1 VLRFA
6 GWGPPLVGM
15 FPRLVSMSV
24 TVLSPVLL
32 SLKSWSKC
40 QQRASLQILAMVNKA
55 PATISS
61 CPPQSLIRRQLQE
74 TTRDKMLAKEK
85 KRARRQNC
93 PAIKE
98 GGVVVRKRSK
108 RSPHVQLL
116 ETVSGPLT
124 PPTKEERSSRT
135 LEVQEPELAET
146 AAQTAETAFS
156 CLDGLPWQLKLQ
168 ILQHLPM
175 VDLCRLSQVSWKH

>member
-1 VLRFA
+1 
-6 GWGPPLVGM
+6 
-15 FPRLVSMSV
+15 MSV

-32 SLKSWSKC
+32 SLKSWFKC
-40 QQRASLQILAMVNKA
+40 QQRAILQMLAMVNKA
-55 PATISS
+55 AAASS
-61 CPPQSLIRRQLQE
+61 CPPESLIRRHLQE

-85 KRARRQNC
+85 KRARGEDC
-93 PAIKE
+93 PAIEE
-98 GGVVVRKRSK
+98 GGLVEVRKRSK
-108 RSPHVQLL
+108 RSPHVQLSL

-146 AAQTAETAFS
+146 AAKTAESAFS

-168 ILQHLPM
+168 ILQHLPV